1 MEEEDLLVLYGVI
14 SCSYD
19 VPVGDNT
26 HTKII
31 GYQLREYWASYVSKN
46 GDIYTIEGE
55 DGNEH
60 TGTIEEF
67 FEGELRLIFG
77 MDVCWEDEKFVIIE
91 NTSEVIFDKEVYDEW
106 PHPEDDDYDT
116 KWHMEHYFKNKEDA
130 LIKMKELIERRDLY

>member
-1 MEEEDLLVLYGVI
+1 MGEEDILLLYGVI

-19 VPVGDNT
+19 CSYEDNT
-26 HTKII
+26 HTSII
-31 GYQLREYWASYVSKN
+31 GYQLREYCASCVSKN

-67 FEGELRLIFG
+67 FEEELSLIFS
-77 MDVCWEDEKFVIIE
+77 MDIEDEKFVIKE

-106 PHPEDDDYDT
+106 PNPEDDDYDT
-116 KWHMEHYFKNKEDA
+116 KWHIENYFKNYNDA
-130 LIKMKELIERRDLY
+130 FDKMEELIERRDLY